1 MPQIQAD
8 RVMLEVKLLDGA
20 CISAA
25 GGMELRGSLLV
36 HYAMLST
43 SALHYVST
51 LVLDEAEE
59 DSSPKPSAVLRMLRE
74 GETSGTWE
82 RKYYATVE
90 DILAV
95 NQISDESAAGGRF
108 LLIPRNR

>member
-1 MPQIQAD
+1 
-8 RVMLEVKLLDGA
+8 
-20 CISAA
+20 
-25 GGMELRGSLLV
+25 MELRGSLLV
-36 HYAMLST
+36 HYAMIQT
-43 SALHYVST
+43 SAFHYVSA

-59 DSSPKPSAVLRMLRE
+59 DSTPKPSAVLRMLRE
-74 GETSGTWE
+74 GETLWDLGKE
-82 RKYYATVE
+82 YFATVE